1 MRHKVH
7 GRRLNRDSAHRKS
20 LRKNLMADLIAHE
33 QIVTTEAK
41 ARMLRPT
48 VEKLITLAKKGVAEG
63 GIKEVNA
70 RRLATARIAGLRVT
84 EDDDGLLEYVDVV
97 KKLFNDVAPRYTDRP
112 GGYTRIVKMGRR
124 PGDNAKIAAI
134 MLVEGES
141 SSDE

>member
-7 GRRLNRDSAHRKS
+7 GRKLSRDMAHRKA
-20 LRKNLMADLIAHE
+20 LRKNLMADLICHE

-48 VEKLITLAKKGVAEG
+48 VEKIITLAKNGVAEG

-70 RRLATARIAGLRVT
+70 RRLAASRIAKSRVS
-84 EDDDGLLEYVDVV
+84 EDEDHILEYVDIV
-97 KKLFNDVAPRYTDRP
+97 KKLFNEVAPRYANRP

-134 MLVEGES
+134 MLVEE
-141 SSDE
+141 